1 MTKYQALLKSFNLIL
16 FILFYKK
23 RGKEHQM
30 ENSFLKKTIRK
41 TSIISGLVLIL
52 IISIIILALFES
64 KGKIPSIFGKPEEIN
79 TVEEL
84 EEYNETGEGYATLNI
99 EYMADSGYY
108 IAKDGG
114 KGTITENIY
123 IAIIEDKFVTVA
135 LPAKA
140 SSKNPDEMENVSFVV
155 KKFDGL
161 ENASEVQLLG
171 EIKKEIAEGLG
182 VPIQDINNGF
192 VDVMLKDSKTD
203 RVLEKIFYIGIFIGL
218 IYLIILV
225 IKRVIVITN
234 YRSSKVIKKLSK
246 YGNIDYM
253 ENQINQEVNY
263 PEYVSKRITITNNW
277 IIDKTPF
284 SIRFMPIGNLVWVY
298 NVRTKHYQNGIR
310 TGTSFSVMCYSDKNE
325 KLSLNVGWKKDEEK
339 AISIV
344 ELLSQKAPWAIYGYS
359 DEIKKNFKK
368 NPQKIIEEVRNIK
381 MENSL

>member
-1 MTKYQALLKSFNLIL
+1 M
-16 FILFYKK
+16 KK
-23 RGKEHQM
+23 GENHLM
-30 ENSFLKKTIRK
+30 ENNFIKKAIRK

-114 KGTITENIY
+114 KGAITENIY

-135 LPAKA
+135 LPAKV
-140 SSKNPDEMENVSFVV
+140 SSKNPNEMENVSFVV
-155 KKFDGL
+155 EKFDGL

-192 VDVMLKDSKTD
+192 IDVMLKDSKTD

-225 IKRVIVITN
+225 IKRVIAITN

-246 YGNIDYM
+246 YGNMDYM
-253 ENQINQEVNY
+253 ENQINQEINY

-298 NVRTKHYQNGIR
+298 SVRTKHYQNGIR

-325 KLSLNVGWKKDEEK
+325 KFSLNVGWKKDEEK